1 MTRQSAKSHL
11 DKALMTLGYVTDT
24 VVVLSL
30 EVGQPS
36 IIRADSCASVL
47 SILLPISW
55 SRQLSHLDLATPPDH
70 NIPRV

>member
-1 MTRQSAKSHL
+1 MTRQSTKSHL
-11 DKALMTLGYVTDT
+11 DKVLMTLGYVTDT
-24 VVVLSL
+24 VVVLCL

-47 SILLPISW
+47 TILLP

-70 NIPRV
+70 NIPRA